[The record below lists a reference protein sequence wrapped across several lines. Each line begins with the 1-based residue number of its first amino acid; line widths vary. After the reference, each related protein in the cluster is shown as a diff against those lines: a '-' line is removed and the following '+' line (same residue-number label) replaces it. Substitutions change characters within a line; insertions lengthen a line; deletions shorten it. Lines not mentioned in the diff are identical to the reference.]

1 MDALTIGADVATMAT
16 GLGAV
21 TAAAAWVRR
30 QWDGLQS
37 DRHERQRRNWHGY
50 IDAGGINTMPVRLA
64 EPPKTSGAVGT
75 LEVLREPGGKPA
87 EQLAAG
93 LRIAVERDGFLSRAQ
108 AQCRRRRAQGP
119 NPRQSARRPGRV
131 PRLPRVLRAA
141 T

>member
-50 IDAGGINTMPVRLA
+50 IDAGGINTMPVRA
-64 EPPKTSGAVGT
+64 
-75 LEVLREPGGKPA
+75 
-87 EQLAAG
+87 
-93 LRIAVERDGFLSRAQ
+93 
-108 AQCRRRRAQGP
+108 RRAAEDERRGRHTGGSQGTG
-119 NPRQSARRPGRV
+119 RQAR
-131 PRLPRVLRAA
+131 
-141 T
+141 